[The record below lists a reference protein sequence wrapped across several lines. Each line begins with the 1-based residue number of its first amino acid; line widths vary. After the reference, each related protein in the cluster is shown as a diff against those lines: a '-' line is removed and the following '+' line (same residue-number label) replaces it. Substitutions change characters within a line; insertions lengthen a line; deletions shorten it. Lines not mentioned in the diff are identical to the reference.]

1 MTSPEN
7 YKVVTG
13 GSSTSEDSDD
23 ENEREAIHCLEEDLY
38 RESNEENDML
48 DGFSGVKEKVM
59 EVGESSEIMNHNLPE
74 ICSPGA
80 SGSCREPVPLRKNPA
95 SQSRIDNRKSRV
107 SVSGS
112 DGKDRDM
119 ISGKLLMK
127 NKVEFKAEL
136 TRNEETPEEW
146 KDPAKY
152 FVKCDFCDS
161 KAVLHSNSKVINEEE
176 TFAKKE
182 LIGES
187 KVKCDQCGKIIS
199 YQHLSRHYLVVHPG
213 FKLHPGKCGIC
224 GIMMIHQ
231 VKLKHHLKLIH
242 GKI

>member
-112 DGKDRDM
+112 AGKDRGM
-119 ISGKLLMK
+119 IRGKLLMK
-127 NKVEFKAEL
+127 NKVEFKAEF

-152 FVKCDFCDS
+152 FVNFVIFVIQSYLTRGTAAILRHNIQLSPKEESGVKAATRKSS
-161 KAVLHSNSKVINEEE
+161 KL
-176 TFAKKE
+176 F
-182 LIGES
+182 
-187 KVKCDQCGKIIS
+187 
-199 YQHLSRHYLVVHPG
+199 
-213 FKLHPGKCGIC
+213 
-224 GIMMIHQ
+224 
-231 VKLKHHLKLIH
+231 
-242 GKI
+242 